1 MSDQTDFLLRFLLFA
16 GTHSLFASMRMKA
29 LFKRQGRGEPRIYRL
44 TYNLASLAAF
54 GWVMAAYRATPVLY
68 EIHGIGKWL
77 LHGGQAAAA
86 TALLICVSQ
95 TGSGD
100 FLGFEQLR
108 RGPATKPTL
117 VTTGC
122 YAFVRHPL
130 YLLSTL
136 FLLFSPVMTASWALL
151 TLLSLVY
158 FIVGGIIEERRLL
171 HQFGEE
177 YRTYRARVPFL
188 IPSLFHRS

>member
-16 GTHSLFASMRMKA
+16 GAHSLFASLRIKA
-29 LFKRQGRGEPRIYRL
+29 LFNRSGSGEPRLYRL
-44 TYNLASLAAF
+44 TYNIASLAAF
-54 GWVMAAYRATPVLY
+54 GWVVAACRTTPVLY

-77 LHGGQAAAA
+77 LHGGQASAA

-100 FLGFEQLR
+100 FLGFDQLR
-108 RGPATKPTL
+108 RRSAPKPTL

-122 YAFVRHPL
+122 YAHVRHPL
-130 YLLSTL
+130 YLLSML
-136 FLLFSPVMTASWALL
+136 FLLLSPVMTVSWALL
-151 TLLSLVY
+151 TFLALLY
-158 FIVGGIIEERRLL
+158 FIAGSLIEERRLL

-188 IPSLFHRS
+188 IPSFFRRS